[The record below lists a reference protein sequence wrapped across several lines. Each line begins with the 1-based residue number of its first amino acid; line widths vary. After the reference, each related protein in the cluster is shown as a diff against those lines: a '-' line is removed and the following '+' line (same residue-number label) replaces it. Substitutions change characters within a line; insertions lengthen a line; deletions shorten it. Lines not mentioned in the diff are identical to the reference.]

1 MEQAIPN
8 KKKNPYHMLWHTKE
22 GFYIQDNTICEDVN
36 IQEVKTV
43 TPLYVE
49 EYGKAKN
56 KRQLQGS
63 YLDFININY
72 NANGD
77 KVTEDI
83 LNFTSNHGLLLNDIS
98 DDRREKSYTGSDVT
112 ILSDKISTPY
122 SLAISQFVSESKHLR
137 YLVELYSCLCTVA
150 YDNEQDIELKHEES
164 LVSSLKQF
172 VENHKNEEVS
182 TSINIG
188 FDLIKEE
195 LEKDKVDTDY
205 IRKNIMFII
214 RSKIRPHIEKIHFK
228 VLPDSDIDIP
238 QLKGN
243 LLEAMY
249 FRFYMD
255 ILLKFPIKQCRAVEC
270 NNIFAVYSDKRQ
282 QRRKYCCEACRKRHH
297 KQIHARINKFGRNAV
312 E

>member
-1 MEQAIPN
+1 MRCRPAALLKDLSICPGE
-8 KKKNPYHMLWHTKE
+8 
-22 GFYIQDNTICEDVN
+22 DNW
-36 IQEVKTV
+36 QWSA
-43 TPLYVE
+43 PLNCIFRRGSPGSE
-49 EYGKAKN
+49 TCGTQFQKFG
-56 KRQLQGS
+56 QGIRH
-63 YLDFININY
+63 L
-72 NANGD
+72 
-77 KVTEDI
+77 
-83 LNFTSNHGLLLNDIS
+83 
-98 DDRREKSYTGSDVT
+98 
-112 ILSDKISTPY
+112 
-122 SLAISQFVSESKHLR
+122 VSE
-137 YLVELYSCLCTVA
+137 VPG